1 MKEPTPRTSRLA
13 LAGGALALLTIAGAG
28 FVAGRSSVAPA
39 PARMST
45 PVPPPIAIP
54 QPTVTQAKPERLD
67 RVGLLALVS
76 ATADAF
82 ASGRT
87 SPAEVA
93 QLAGRPFSIAL
104 PFGCMGP
111 LGETDAAGSGWRYDA
126 DRSALRLQVASTHWA
141 PQDWFGA
148 ESSVGVEAIEGFW
161 VTRPWTSSE
170 TCPATKAPTATSEPA
185 MPAGQ
190 TLAIA
195 QLFREGSARQD
206 RRDGE
211 PYAAVVRATPET
223 LRAGSGFRVRLTGQ
237 LTDLPGG
244 GAIRCRQPGG
254 PDRSPTCL
262 VGATFNE
269 IAIENPTTG
278 ETLARWAGGSGTGE

>member
-13 LAGGALALLTIAGAG
+13 LAGGALALLTVASAG
-28 FVAGRSSVAPA
+28 FVAGRRSVAP
-39 PARMST
+39 PARIAT
-45 PVPPPIAIP
+45 PVPPPTAIS
-54 QPTVTQAKPERLD
+54 QPTVTQAKPERVD
-67 RVGLLALVS
+67 RAELLALVS

-93 QLAGRPFSIAL
+93 QLAGHPFSFAL
-104 PFGCMGP
+104 PFGCLGP
-111 LGETDAAGSGWRYDA
+111 LIETDATRTGWRYDA
-126 DRSALRLQVASTHWA
+126 DRGALRLQVASTRWA

-161 VTRPWTSSE
+161 MTRPWTSSE
-170 TCPATKAPTATSEPA
+170 TCPATKAPTAASEPA
-185 MPAGQ
+185 TPAGK

-195 QLFREGSARQD
+195 QLFREGGARQE

-211 PYAAVVRATPET
+211 PYVAVVRSAPEA

-254 PDRSPTCL
+254 PDQRPTCL
-262 VGATFNE
+262 VGATFDE
-269 IAIENPTTG
+269 IAIENIATG
-278 ETLARWAGGSGTGE
+278 EILARWAGGSGVGE